1 MKIKNDGV
9 SIRVTIAW
17 SGWGKV
23 SVARAATRIIGL
35 EKYSPINLFLFTG
48 VAGGVGTNM
57 NQWDIVL
64 PNALIQHDMDARPI
78 FEKYVIPALKKSALI
93 PNKFYSK
100 KIYKILKD
108 NVDNKNLD
116 KFGKLIS
123 GLIATGDKFISDKS
137 SLEIIK
143 MI

>member
-78 FEKYVIPALKKSALI
+78 FEKYVIQALKKSALI

-100 KIYKILKD
+100 K
-108 NVDNKNLD
+108 NL
-116 KFGKLIS
+116 
-123 GLIATGDKFISDKS
+123 
-137 SLEIIK
+137 
-143 MI
+143 